1 MLFGT
6 SIFSGC
12 LGFREVLTS
21 QHCRFPQQVRPA
33 MSYEDNRLFSQ
44 ILILKFSQNFL
55 QLSLAVLLVLMGR
68 LMFGGKS
75 QAIDP

>member
-1 MLFGT
+1 
-6 SIFSGC
+6 
-12 LGFREVLTS
+12 
-21 QHCRFPQQVRPA
+21 

-44 ILILKFSQNFL
+44 ILLLKFSQNFL

-75 QAIDP
+75 QTIDP